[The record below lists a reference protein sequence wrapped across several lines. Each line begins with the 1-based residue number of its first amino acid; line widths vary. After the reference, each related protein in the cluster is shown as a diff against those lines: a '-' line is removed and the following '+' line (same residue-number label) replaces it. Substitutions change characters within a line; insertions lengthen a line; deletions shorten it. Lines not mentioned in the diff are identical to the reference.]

1 MFCDKY
7 GVWIII
13 FLVVGIFSLI
23 YVSIV
28 VVVFII
34 IYFVENVVYS
44 GI

>member
-1 MFCDKY
+1 MNYSF
-7 GVWIII
+7 
-13 FLVVGIFSLI
+13 FVGIFSLI

>member
-1 MFCDKY
+1 MNYNF
-7 GVWIII
+7 
-13 FLVVGIFSLI
+13 FVGIFSLI

>member
-7 GVWIII
+7 GVWIICN
-13 FLVVGIFSLI
+13 FFVGIFSLI